1 MINIYSLEINVY
13 ITLSVNCLKNLTLT
27 LEEEISILDKY
38 RLVPTELFLIRV
50 LLILQDEG
58 NEELFIR
65 YIKTL
70 KQAGINLRNI
80 LITLQ
85 EKEILLKSCKI
96 AKEGEEFDP
105 YSLQLNKNFIKNLY
119 KCSFTLGK
127 ELFDEYPAFAVIHN
141 SYTPLRGVSKYFN
154 SLEDAYIKYG
164 KSIKWNPK
172 IHQEIIEL
180 IKWAKE
186 HNMLNMS
193 LGSFIVNNS
202 WHDLKAIMNGDA
214 GNINFDIVKGL

>member
-1 MINIYSLEINVY
+1 M
-13 ITLSVNCLKNLTLT
+13 NCLKNLTLT
-27 LEEEISILDKY
+27 LEEEVSILDKY
-38 RLVPTELFLIRV
+38 RLIPTELFLIRV

-58 NEELFIR
+58 EEELFIR

-80 LITLQ
+80 LISLQ

-105 YSLQLNKNFIKNLY
+105 YSLQLNKNFVKNLY

-127 ELFDEYPAFAVIHN
+127 ELFEEYPAFAIINN
-141 SYTPLRGVSKYFN
+141 SYTSLRGVSKHFN

-164 KSIKWNPK
+164 KSIKWNPD
-172 IHQEIIEL
+172 IHSNILEL
-180 IKWAKE
+180 VKWAKE

-193 LGSFIVNNS
+193 LGSFIVNNG
-202 WHDLKAIMNGDA
+202 WHDLKAIMDGDA
-214 GNINFDIVKGL
+214 GNINFDTIREL

>member
-1 MINIYSLEINVY
+1 M
-13 ITLSVNCLKNLTLT
+13 KNLTLT
-27 LEEEISILDKY
+27 LEEEVSILDKY

-50 LLILQDEG
+50 LLILQDDG
-58 NEELFIR
+58 DEELFIR
-65 YIKTL
+65 YIRTL

-80 LITLQ
+80 LINLQ
-85 EKEILLKSCKI
+85 EKEVLLKSCKI

-127 ELFDEYPAFAVIHN
+127 ELFEEYPAFAVINN
-141 SYTPLRGVSKYFN
+141 SYTSLRGVSKHFN

-164 KSIKWNPK
+164 KSIKWNPE

-180 IKWAKE
+180 VRWAKE

-193 LGSFIVNNS
+193 LGSFIVNNG

-214 GNINFDIVKGL
+214 GNINFDSIKSL

>member
-1 MINIYSLEINVY
+1 M
-13 ITLSVNCLKNLTLT
+13 NCLKNLTLT
-27 LEEEISILDKY
+27 LEEEVSILDKY
-38 RLVPTELFLIRV
+38 RLIPTELFLIRV

-58 NEELFIR
+58 EEELFIR

-80 LITLQ
+80 LISLQ

-105 YSLQLNKNFIKNLY
+105 YSLQINKNFIKNLY
-119 KCSFTLGK
+119 KCSFVLGK
-127 ELFDEYPAFAVIHN
+127 ELFEEYPAFAIINN
-141 SYTPLRGVSKYFN
+141 SYTSLRGVSKHFN

-164 KSIKWNPK
+164 KSIKWNPE
-172 IHQEIIEL
+172 IHNEIIEL
-180 IKWAKE
+180 VKWGKE
-186 HNMLNMS
+186 HNMINQS
-193 LGSFIVNNS
+193 LGSFVVNNG

-214 GNINFDIVKGL
+214 GNINFDTIREL

>member
-1 MINIYSLEINVY
+1 M
-13 ITLSVNCLKNLTLT
+13 NCLKNLTLT
-27 LEEEISILDKY
+27 LEEEVSILDKY
-38 RLVPTELFLIRV
+38 RLIPTELFLIRV

-58 NEELFIR
+58 EEELFIR

-80 LITLQ
+80 LISLQ

-105 YSLQLNKNFIKNLY
+105 YSLQLNKNFVKNLY

-127 ELFDEYPAFAVIHN
+127 ELFEEYPAFAIINN
-141 SYTPLRGVSKYFN
+141 SYTSLRGVSKHFN

-164 KSIKWNPK
+164 KSIKWNPE
-172 IHQEIIEL
+172 IHNEIIEL
-180 IKWAKE
+180 VKWGKE
-186 HNMLNMS
+186 HNMINQS
-193 LGSFIVNNS
+193 LGSFVVNNG

-214 GNINFDIVKGL
+214 GNINFDTIREL

>member
-1 MINIYSLEINVY
+1 M
-13 ITLSVNCLKNLTLT
+13 KNLTLS
-27 LEEEISILDKY
+27 LEEEVSILDKY

-50 LLILQDEG
+50 LLILQDDG
-58 NEELFIR
+58 DEELFIR
-65 YIKTL
+65 YIRTL

-80 LITLQ
+80 LISLQ
-85 EKEILLKSCKI
+85 EKEILLKQCKI
-96 AKEGEEFDP
+96 VKEGEEFDP

-119 KCSFTLGK
+119 KCSFVLGK
-127 ELFDEYPAFAVIHN
+127 ELFEEYPAFAVINN
-141 SYTPLRGVSKYFN
+141 SYTSLRGVSKHFN

-180 IKWAKE
+180 VKWAKE

-193 LGSFIVNNS
+193 LGSFIVNNG
-202 WHDLKAIMNGDA
+202 WYDLKAIMNGDA
-214 GNINFDIVKGL
+214 GNMNFDSIRSL

>member
-1 MINIYSLEINVY
+1 MEAEVSL
-13 ITLSVNCLKNLTLT
+13 
-27 LEEEISILDKY
+27 LDKY

-50 LLILQDEG
+50 LLLLQDDN
-58 NEELFIR
+58 NEELFLN
-65 YIKTL
+65 YIKVL

-80 LITLQ
+80 LLSLQ

-96 AKEGEEFDP
+96 VKEGEEFDP

-119 KCSFTLGK
+119 KCSFELGK
-127 ELFDEYPAFAVIHN
+127 ELFEEYPAFAIINN
-141 SYTPLRGVSKYFN
+141 SYTSLRGVSKHFN

-164 KSIKWNPK
+164 KSIKWNPET
-172 IHQEIIEL
+172 HAEIIEL
-180 IKWAKE
+180 VKWAKE
-186 HNMLNMS
+186 HNMLNQS

-214 GNINFDIVKGL
+214 GNINFDTIREL

>member
-1 MINIYSLEINVY
+1 M
-13 ITLSVNCLKNLTLT
+13 KNLTLT
-27 LEEEISILDKY
+27 LEEEVSILDKY

-50 LLILQDEG
+50 LLILQDDG
-58 NEELFIR
+58 DEELFIR
-65 YIKTL
+65 YIRTL

-80 LITLQ
+80 LINLQ
-85 EKEILLKSCKI
+85 EKEVLLKSCKI

-105 YSLQLNKNFIKNLY
+105 HSLQLNKNFIKNLY

-127 ELFDEYPAFAVIHN
+127 ELFEEYPAFAVINN
-141 SYTPLRGVSKYFN
+141 SYTSLRGVSKHFN

-164 KSIKWNPK
+164 KSIKWNPE

-180 IKWAKE
+180 VRWAKE

-193 LGSFIVNNS
+193 LGSFIVNNG

-214 GNINFDIVKGL
+214 GNINFDSIKSL

>member
-1 MINIYSLEINVY
+1 M
-13 ITLSVNCLKNLTLT
+13 KNLTLT
-27 LEEEISILDKY
+27 LEEEVSILDKY

-50 LLILQDEG
+50 LLILQDDGDED
-58 NEELFIR
+58 LFLR

-105 YSLQLNKNFIKNLY
+105 YSLQLNKNFVKNLY

-127 ELFDEYPAFAVIHN
+127 ELFEEYPAFAVINN
-141 SYTPLRGVSKYFN
+141 SYTSLRGVSKHFN

-164 KSIKWNPK
+164 KSIKWNPE

-180 IKWAKE
+180 VKWAKE
-186 HNMLNMS
+186 NNMLNMS
-193 LGSFIVNNS
+193 LGSFIVNNG

-214 GNINFDIVKGL
+214 GNINFDSIKSL